1 MCFSLAFV
9 YVNAEICL
17 HRMKYIGDFSELTC
31 AVGSIPCVPSF
42 AETTVRAWLVHAPS
56 ARVAVV
62 SSNLTLIDVSAF
74 PSSTFIS
81 ITTNAA
87 ECTDGVRTG
96 CIDTAIVCLHFA
108 FINVSARSSITFK
121 STTAS
126 AII

>member
-1 MCFSLAFV
+1 
-9 YVNAEICL
+9 
-17 HRMKYIGDFSELTC
+17 MKYIGDFSELTC